1 MKKHLKAGA
10 YLLNYRRFDLSAG
23 DAPLKKTAIYN
34 KATAHPAQAVLT
46 ASEPLELFEAVS
58 TMITGGK
65 KLPKMGAHAYRR
77 PACYPI
83 TPKNI
88 RYLAEL
94 HRQINQP
101 HYGAL
106 SH

>member
-1 MKKHLKAGA
+1 M
-10 YLLNYRRFDLSAG
+10 NYRRFDLSAG

-46 ASEPLELFEAVS
+46 TSEPLELFEAVS

-94 HRQINQP
+94 QRQINQP

>member
-46 ASEPLELFEAVS
+46 TSEPLELFEAVS

-94 HRQINQP
+94 QRQINQP
-101 HYGAL
+101 HYRAL